1 MRAHVPVLMAVTAA
15 AGVIGLA
22 GCGAESGDTNNP
34 TATVGSSGGQVE
46 IGNTINYGSIGTTA
60 EIDCADGKSINIGG
74 NNNKLTVKGTC
85 ANANIGG
92 ADNTITI
99 ERLDKDL
106 SVVGFNNTITYQQGD
121 PKIND
126 TGSGNKINKA

>member
-1 MRAHVPVLMAVTAA
+1 MRMHMPVLIGVTAA
-15 AGVIGLA
+15 VAVIGLA
-22 GCGAESGDTNNP
+22 SCGAKSSDTNSP

-99 ERLDKDL
+99 ERLDKGL
-106 SVVGFNNTITYQQGD
+106 SVVGFNNTVTYKEGD
-121 PKIND
+121 PQVND
-126 TGSGNKINKA
+126 TGSGNKISKG

>member
-1 MRAHVPVLMAVTAA
+1 MRAYIPILIGVTAA
-15 AGVIGLA
+15 VAVIGVA
-22 GCGAESGDTNNP
+22 GCGSESSDTNSP
-34 TATVGSSGGQVE
+34 TATVGTSGGQVE

-60 EIDCADGKSINIGG
+60 EIDCADGKSINVGG

-92 ADNTITI
+92 ADNTII
-99 ERLDKDL
+99 MERVDKEL
-106 SVVGFNNTITYQQGD
+106 SIVGFNNTVTYKQGD

-126 TGSGNKINKA
+126 TGSGNKISKG